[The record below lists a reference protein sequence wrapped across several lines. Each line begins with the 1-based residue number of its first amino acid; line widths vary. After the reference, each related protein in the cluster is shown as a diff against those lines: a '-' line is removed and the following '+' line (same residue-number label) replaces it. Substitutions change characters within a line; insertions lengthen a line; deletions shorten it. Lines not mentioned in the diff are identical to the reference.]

1 MHITYIIKLLSIQR
15 DVDGER
21 EREQWS
27 RGYTMEQQTRMHAY
41 DRFFSRAIFLVLLC
55 IHTIVN
61 TMRVLLVTD
70 YKSYEMWMHGH
81 IHMHKHRHETHE
93 PK

>member
-15 DVDGER
+15 DVDGGR

-41 DRFFSRAIFLVLLC
+41 DRFFFTRNFPCSVVYTHYSEHYASVI
-55 IHTIVN
+55 
-61 TMRVLLVTD
+61 
-70 YKSYEMWMHGH
+70 GH
-81 IHMHKHRHETHE
+81 RL
-93 PK
+93 